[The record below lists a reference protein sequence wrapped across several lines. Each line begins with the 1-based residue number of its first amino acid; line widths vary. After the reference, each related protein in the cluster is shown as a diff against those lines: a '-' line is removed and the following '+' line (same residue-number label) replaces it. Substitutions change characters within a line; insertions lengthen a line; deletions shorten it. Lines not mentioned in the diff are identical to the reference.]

1 MEDEV
6 VRKSLLVKQE
16 ASSNT
21 VDNGNGHV
29 GDGANTNGGAT
40 VRPSDSSATAIL
52 VISTIVAACGAFTGG
67 SVAVY
72 SSLAENGIIADLG
85 LTVAEYSL
93 FGSIMTIGAIIGALI
108 SGKMTDVIG
117 RRYTFWILD
126 IFYIMGWLSII
137 FAKGAWLL
145 DLGRLLLGVGFGITC
160 YVGPVY
166 LAEITPKNLRGG
178 FMSITQSMTG
188 YGSSLTYLIG
198 SIISWRTLAIIGSI
212 PCILMF
218 LGLFLIPE
226 SPRWLVKI
234 GKQREFE
241 AALQRLRGVDADTS
255 QEASDIK
262 DYTDNLQQNSDDKIQ
277 NLFQRKYV
285 PLLIVGVGLMLVQVL
300 GGLYGFLFYMSEIF
314 NSAGISSTVGY
325 IVLAVTL
332 IPSIFLGA
340 SLIDKVGR
348 RMILMVSAMGNCLG
362 CFLTGLAYLLQD
374 HNWWKGI
381 SHILAL
387 VGVLVYMG
395 SYSFGMVSIPWIIVS
410 EIFPINVKGSAG
422 TLCNLVNWFAS
433 FFVSYTFNFLFK
445 WSSAGTFFIYSSIC
459 GLGVLFIAKL
469 VPETK
474 GRTLEEIQ
482 SSLTG
487 ILQ

>member
-16 ASSNT
+16 ASSNI

-29 GDGANTNGGAT
+29 GDGANNNGGAT

-72 SSLAENGIIADLG
+72 TSLAENGIIADLG

-145 DLGRLLLGVGFGITC
+145 DFGRLLLGVGFGITC

-198 SIISWRTLAIIGSI
+198 SIIISWRTLAIIGSI

-285 PLLIVGVGLMLVQVL
+285 HLLIVGVGLMLVQVL

-314 NSAGISSTVGY
+314 NSAVNFSEEWIFP
-325 IVLAVTL
+325 LQ

-340 SLIDKVGR
+340 SLIDKLGR
-348 RMILMVSAMGNCLG
+348 RTVLMVSAMGNCLG
-362 CFLTGLAYLLQD
+362 CLLTGLSYLLQD
-374 HNWWKGI
+374 YNWWKGV
-381 SHILAL
+381 SPILAL

-433 FFVSYTFNFLFK
+433 FFVSYTFNFLFE

-482 SSLTG
+482 SSLTD

>member
-137 FAKGAWLL
+137 FAK
-145 DLGRLLLGVGFGITC
+145 
-160 YVGPVY
+160 GPVY

>member
-117 RRYTFWILD
+117 RRYQTFWILD

-387 VGVLVYMG
+387 VGVLILQSG
-395 SYSFGMVSIPWIIVS
+395 
-410 EIFPINVKGSAG
+410 
-422 TLCNLVNWFAS
+422 
-433 FFVSYTFNFLFK
+433 
-445 WSSAGTFFIYSSIC
+445 IY
-459 GLGVLFIAKL
+459 
-469 VPETK
+469 
-474 GRTLEEIQ
+474 
-482 SSLTG
+482 G
-487 ILQ
+487 ILLIWHGKHTMDYSLRDIPYKCEGLSRNSLQFGQLVCLLFCFLHL

>member
-16 ASSNT
+16 VSSKI

-29 GDGANTNGGAT
+29 GDGVNNNGGAT

-108 SGKMTDVIG
+108 SGKMTDAIG
-117 RRYTFWILD
+117 RRYVKEVNTVSKAVLIW
-126 IFYIMGWLSII
+126 SS
-137 FAKGAWLL
+137 GACLL
-145 DLGRLLLGVGFGITC
+145 DFGRLLLGVGFGITC

-166 LAEITPKNLRGG
+166 LAKITPKNLRGG
-178 FMSITQSMTG
+178 FMSITQ
-188 YGSSLTYLIG
+188 
-198 SIISWRTLAIIGSI
+198 A
-212 PCILMF
+212 
-218 LGLFLIPE
+218 
-226 SPRWLVKI
+226 KI

-241 AALQRLRGVDADTS
+241 AALQRLRGVDSDTS

-285 PLLIVGVGLMLVQVL
+285 HLLI
-300 GGLYGFLFYMSEIF
+300 
-314 NSAGISSTVGY
+314 
-325 IVLAVTL
+325 

-340 SLIDKVGR
+340 SLIDKLGR
-348 RMILMVSAMGNCLG
+348 RTILMVSAMGNCLG

-374 HNWWKGI
+374 HNWWKGV
-381 SHILAL
+381 SPILAL

-395 SYSFGMVSIPWIIVS
+395 SYSFGMVGIPWIIVS

-433 FFVSYTFNFLFK
+433 CLVSYTFNFLFE

-459 GLGVLFIAKL
+459 SLSVLFIAKL

-474 GRTLEEIQ
+474 G
-482 SSLTG
+482 
-487 ILQ
+487 

>member
-117 RRYTFWILD
+117 RRYQTFWILD

-314 NSAGISSTVGY
+314 NSAVNFSEEWIFP
-325 IVLAVTL
+325 LQ

>member
-16 ASSNT
+16 ASSNI

-29 GDGANTNGGAT
+29 GDGANNNGGAT

-72 SSLAENGIIADLG
+72 TSLAENGIIADLG

-145 DLGRLLLGVGFGITC
+145 DFGRLLLGVGFGITC

-178 FMSITQSMTG
+178 FMSITQ
-188 YGSSLTYLIG
+188 
-198 SIISWRTLAIIGSI
+198 
-212 PCILMF
+212 
-218 LGLFLIPE
+218 
-226 SPRWLVKI
+226 VKI

-285 PLLIVGVGLMLVQVL
+285 HLLIVGVGLMLVQVL

-340 SLIDKVGR
+340 SLIDKLGR
-348 RMILMVSAMGNCLG
+348 RTVLMVSAMGNCLG
-362 CFLTGLAYLLQD
+362 CLLTGLSYLLQD
-374 HNWWKGI
+374 YNWWKGV
-381 SHILAL
+381 SPILAL

-433 FFVSYTFNFLFK
+433 FFVSYTFNFLFE

-482 SSLTG
+482 SSLTD

>member
-117 RRYTFWILD
+117 RRYQTFWILD

-137 FAKGAWLL
+137 FAK
-145 DLGRLLLGVGFGITC
+145 
-160 YVGPVY
+160 GPVY

>member
-29 GDGANTNGGAT
+29 GDGANTNGGAA

-93 FGSIMTIGAIIGALI
+93 FGSMMTIGAIIGALI

-145 DLGRLLLGVGFGITC
+145 DFGRLLLGVGFGITC

-262 DYTDNLQQNSDDKIQ
+262 
-277 NLFQRKYV
+277 
-285 PLLIVGVGLMLVQVL
+285 
-300 GGLYGFLFYMSEIF
+300 
-314 NSAGISSTVGY
+314 
-325 IVLAVTL
+325 VT
-332 IPSIFLGA
+332 
-340 SLIDKVGR
+340 
-348 RMILMVSAMGNCLG
+348 
-362 CFLTGLAYLLQD
+362 Y
-374 HNWWKGI
+374 H
-381 SHILAL
+381 
-387 VGVLVYMG
+387 
-395 SYSFGMVSIPWIIVS
+395 
-410 EIFPINVKGSAG
+410 
-422 TLCNLVNWFAS
+422 
-433 FFVSYTFNFLFK
+433 
-445 WSSAGTFFIYSSIC
+445 
-459 GLGVLFIAKL
+459 
-469 VPETK
+469 
-474 GRTLEEIQ
+474 
-482 SSLTG
+482 
-487 ILQ
+487 

>member
-16 ASSNT
+16 ASSNI

-29 GDGANTNGGAT
+29 GDGANNNGGAT

-52 VISTIVAACGAFTGG
+52 
-67 SVAVY
+67 AVY
-72 SSLAENGIIADLG
+72 TSLAENGIIADLG

-145 DLGRLLLGVGFGITC
+145 DFGRLLLGVGFGITC

-198 SIISWRTLAIIGSI
+198 SIIISWRTLAIIGRFVCTLYLQTNGSFLCNGFHIFSSSGSI

-285 PLLIVGVGLMLVQVL
+285 HLLIVGVGLMLVQVL

-314 NSAGISSTVGY
+314 NSAVNFSEEWIFP
-325 IVLAVTL
+325 LQ

-340 SLIDKVGR
+340 SLIDKLGR
-348 RMILMVSAMGNCLG
+348 RTVLM
-362 CFLTGLAYLLQD
+362 
-374 HNWWKGI
+374 
-381 SHILAL
+381 
-387 VGVLVYMG
+387 VYMG

-433 FFVSYTFNFLFK
+433 FFVSYTFNFLFE

-482 SSLTG
+482 SSLTD